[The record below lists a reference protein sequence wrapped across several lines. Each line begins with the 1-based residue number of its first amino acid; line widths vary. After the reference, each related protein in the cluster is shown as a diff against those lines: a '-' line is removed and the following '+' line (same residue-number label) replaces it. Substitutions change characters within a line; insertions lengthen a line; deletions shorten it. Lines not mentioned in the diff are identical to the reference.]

1 MNGSVIT
8 WWHLHKSY
16 QYRAVCDT
24 SDEKCVYSFGLKIEK
39 HNWTSSLAG
48 SGGHLVYNRIR
59 KWKCPVAQKETLPA
73 PLSRGHEQVC
83 YSKLVGFF
91 CPVSVFKYQQLYL
104 FLQWTKFFFY
114 YSFACY
120 FFINK
125 AFTAAQRTTRVTLQ
139 MSEAL
144 SLDQLEELAR
154 LIIRW
159 KYNSGTFQAVK

>member
-48 SGGHLVYNRIR
+48 SGGHLVHNRIR

-83 YSKLVGFF
+83 YSKLVGFLVQFQYLNTNNCTSF
-91 CPVSVFKYQQLYL
+91 CNELN
-104 FLQWTKFFFY
+104 FFF

>member
-91 CPVSVFKYQQLYL
+91 VQFQYL
-104 FLQWTKFFFY
+104 NTNNCTSFCNELNFFFIILLLVI
-114 YSFACY
+114 SSL
-120 FFINK
+120 
-125 AFTAAQRTTRVTLQ
+125 TR
-139 MSEAL
+139 L
-144 SLDQLEELAR
+144 SLLHRGLH
-154 LIIRW
+154 
-159 KYNSGTFQAVK
+159 G